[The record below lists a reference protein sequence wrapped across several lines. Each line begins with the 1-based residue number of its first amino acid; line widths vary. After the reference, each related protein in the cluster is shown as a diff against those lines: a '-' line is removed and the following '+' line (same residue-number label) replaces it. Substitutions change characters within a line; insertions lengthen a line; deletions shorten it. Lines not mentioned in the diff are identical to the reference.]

1 MKSLA
6 SYLAFLFIA
15 QTALPCVWISG
26 TKYSGERTSVNARS
40 GTRELEKS
48 LRANRKPDGVKME
61 ADLRGATNCND
72 RSDYSIALMYLG
84 RGDEAVERLQEL
96 EKEKPGEYFIAANLG
111 TAYELSGNNAEA
123 LRWIKEGLRRNAS
136 SHDGTEWLHVK
147 ILEAKIAQQK
157 DSGFFSKHSVLE
169 LHPEQIGE
177 QITVGDER
185 MTIKELKRA
194 IEYQL
199 RERMQFVKPPD
210 AAVASLLFDYA
221 AIEAA
226 TVTLESAKQ
235 VLEMAVE
242 YGYPT
247 AKVQPL
253 MKVYDQ
259 RIFRRK
265 LKGYGLIALCV
276 VAAFGLLAVLYRR
289 GIFVLSRKGS
299 QHTR

>member
-1 MKSLA
+1 
-6 SYLAFLFIA
+6 
-15 QTALPCVWISG
+15 
-26 TKYSGERTSVNARS
+26 
-40 GTRELEKS
+40 
-48 LRANRKPDGVKME
+48 
-61 ADLRGATNCND
+61 
-72 RSDYSIALMYLG
+72 
-84 RGDEAVERLQEL
+84 
-96 EKEKPGEYFIAANLG
+96 
-111 TAYELSGNNAEA
+111 
-123 LRWIKEGLRRNAS
+123 
-136 SHDGTEWLHVK
+136 
-147 ILEAKIAQQK
+147 
-157 DSGFFSKHSVLE
+157 
-169 LHPEQIGE
+169 
-177 QITVGDER
+177 